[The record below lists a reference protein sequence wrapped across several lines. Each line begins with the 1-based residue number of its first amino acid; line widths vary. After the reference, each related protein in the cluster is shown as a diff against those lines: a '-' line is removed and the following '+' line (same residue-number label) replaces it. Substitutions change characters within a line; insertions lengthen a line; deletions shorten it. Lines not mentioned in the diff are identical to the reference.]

1 MRRSRKGIILF
12 GEVVLETL
20 RQLPPTMPEFT
31 KITQYAYIPSLRR
44 EPRPDAKGFKAR
56 RSTANRRAENW
67 VDVQTITFKEEISRS
82 GKF

>member
-1 MRRSRKGIILF
+1 MRRLRKGIILF

-20 RQLPPTMPEFT
+20 RHLPPTMPEFT

-44 EPRPDAKGFKAR
+44 EPRPDAKGLKAR
-56 RSTANRRAENW
+56 RSKANCKRESW
-67 VDVQTITFKEEISRS
+67 VDVQTITLEEKTNRF